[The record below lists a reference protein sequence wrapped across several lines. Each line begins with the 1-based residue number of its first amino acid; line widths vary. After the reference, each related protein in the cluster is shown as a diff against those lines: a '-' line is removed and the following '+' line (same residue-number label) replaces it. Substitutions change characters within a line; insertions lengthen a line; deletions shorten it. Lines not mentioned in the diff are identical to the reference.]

1 MLSIGIVMVGVVVW
15 INILGWV
22 LDNSDRMDGPVRRV
36 YLIIHAAGMIGLALL
51 LACAVDAT
59 AAPWTAPYPTTG
71 SPCVEWRWRAFDP
84 SGFTFYEV
92 VTDSNHVVTPDPD
105 VPQKVECQ
113 CFDALGRPSPWSVAS
128 LPYFPPRL
136 LAQYQRAG
144 TTLRF
149 GWLSMTIALVRG
161 VAWVDT
167 TGGTP

>member
-1 MLSIGIVMVGVVVW
+1 M
-15 INILGWV
+15 
-22 LDNSDRMDGPVRRV
+22 RV
-36 YLIIHAAGMIGLALL
+36 ALALL
-51 LACAVDAT
+51 LLAALPADAG
-59 AAPWTAPYPTTG
+59 AWTAPYPTTG

-84 SGFTFYEV
+84 SGFVFHDAL
-92 VTDSNHVVTPDPD
+92 TDSNYATIPEPD

-149 GWLSMTIALVRG
+149 GWLSMTVALIQG
-161 VAWVDT
+161 VAWVD
-167 TGGTP
+167 PVRY